1 MRVARVNKA
10 TLALRGAVFMT
21 KEILGIADGRERV
34 SYALKRLRVAGF
46 TRQQISGSVAVPG
59 LGVVIP
65 AGPLMMALAEGD
77 GPIGGIAEA
86 LVGAGMTEDQAR
98 RYEDEIEDGGVL
110 LMVDADDGDESK
122 TATAVFEAARLS
134 DITDTYPQIVDV
146 PASRELDV
154 SAVHGR
160 LRQMAHCALRIGS
173 VSIAAIAH
181 GAENIGLR
189 NNSR

>member
-1 MRVARVNKA
+1 
-10 TLALRGAVFMT
+10 MT